1 MAVTE
6 LQVRNLRCLSEVTI
20 EPDPGLNLITGP
32 NASGKTSL
40 LEAIYILGRGR
51 SFRAPRLSAVVR
63 TGQSAAVVFAQ
74 LRAEQ
79 CPGRLGIEFGNQGL
93 RIQIDGE
100 TGGSMADLIQALP
113 VQLIDPEVH
122 ELIQG
127 GPGQRRRFMDWG
139 VFHVKHEFLAGWR
152 RFRRALQQ
160 RNAALR
166 QSSDW
171 HAIQA
176 WDSDLLAGAQVVDRA
191 RSEYISELAP
201 IFSELAA
208 KILNVAANMQYRAG
222 WVDGQTYPEALIAGF
237 ERDRALGSTQT
248 GPHRAEL
255 VLTVDDSPARHRLSR
270 GQQKMLAACL
280 ILAQNALV
288 GSMLKK
294 PMLLLVDEPAAELDA
309 AHLDAL
315 IHGIAAANA
324 QVFMTA
330 LSDHVLPVPGSCRT
344 FHVEHGQIPNLL

>member
-6 LQVRNLRCLSEVTI
+6 LRIRDLRCLSEVAI
-20 EPDPGLNLITGP
+20 EPAPGLNLITGP

-51 SFRAPRLSAVVR
+51 SFRAPRLSIVVR
-63 TGQSAAVVFAQ
+63 TGQPAAVVFGQ
-74 LRAEQ
+74 LCTGSQ
-79 CPGRLGIEFGNQGL
+79 VTRLGIEFGNHGT
-93 RIQIDGE
+93 RIRIDGE
-100 TGGSMADLIQALP
+100 TGGSVADLAQALP
-113 VQLIDPEVH
+113 VQLIDPRVH

-127 GPGQRRRFMDWG
+127 GPGERRRFMDWG

-166 QSSDW
+166 RPGDR
-171 HAIQA
+171 HTIQA
-176 WDSDLLAGAQVVDRA
+176 WDSDLLAGAQAVHQA

-201 IFSELAA
+201 IFRETVSKMLELD
-208 KILNVAANMQYRAG
+208 ANMHYRAG
-222 WVDGQTYPEALIAGF
+222 WPDDQTYPETLATGF
-237 ERDRALGSTQT
+237 ERDCLLGSTQA

-288 GSMLKK
+288 GSVLKRS
-294 PMLLLVDEPAAELDA
+294 MLLLVDEPAAELDVGYLEVLMRA
-309 AHLDAL
+309 VADAD
-315 IHGIAAANA
+315 A

-330 LSDHVLPVPGSCRT
+330 LSDHVLPLPESCRT